1 MNYNRKPANDSGYL
15 LWQIS
20 NLWQRVINE
29 ILSLHEITHVQYL
42 LLATIVWMKKNKLII
57 TQNSLAKQA
66 QSHKMMTSKV
76 LRSLEKNGYV
86 MRITRKD
93 DSRYKII
100 ELTDKGHN
108 KYLDVKKVFE
118 KEDAKFFEKIERN
131 RFSLNR
137 IFIDMIAENSKYA
150 KAQSA

>member
-1 MNYNRKPANDSGYL
+1 MNYDRKPANDSGYL

-29 ILSLHEITHVQYL
+29 MLSYHQITHVQYL
-42 LLATIVWMKKNKLII
+42 LLATIVWMKKQKLVI

-76 LRSLEKNGYV
+76 LRSLEKDGFV
-86 MRITRKD
+86 KRITNKD
-93 DSRYKII
+93 DSRYKMID
-100 ELTDKGHN
+100 LTDKGYE
-108 KYLDVKKVFE
+108 KYLDVKKVFK

-137 IFIDMIAENSKYA
+137 IFIDMIKENTQQA
-150 KAQSA
+150 NAQSA

>member
-1 MNYNRKPANDSGYL
+1 MNYDRKPANDSGYL

-29 ILSLHEITHVQYL
+29 ILSNHNITHVQYL
-42 LLATIVWMKKNKLII
+42 LLATIVWMKKNKMVI
-57 TQNSLAKQA
+57 TQNSLAMQA

-86 MRITRKD
+86 TRITNKD
-93 DSRYKII
+93 DSRYKHI
-100 ELTDKGHN
+100 ELTDKGHE
-108 KYLDVKKVFE
+108 KYLDVKKIFK

-137 IFIDMIAENSKYA
+137 IFIDMIEENSKYVNA
-150 KAQSA
+150 KSA

>member
-1 MNYNRKPANDSGYL
+1 MNYDRKPANDSGYL

-29 ILSLHEITHVQYL
+29 ILSNHNITHVQYL
-42 LLATIVWMKKNKLII
+42 LLATIVWMKKNKMVI
-57 TQNSLAKQA
+57 TQNSLAMQA

-76 LRSLEKNGYV
+76 LRSLEKNGYIT
-86 MRITRKD
+86 RITNQD
-93 DSRYKII
+93 DSRYKYI
-100 ELTDKGHN
+100 ELTEMGHE
-108 KYLDVKKVFE
+108 KYLDVKKIFK

-137 IFIDMIAENSKYA
+137 IFIDMIEENSKYVNA
-150 KAQSA
+150 RSA

>member
-1 MNYNRKPANDSGYL
+1 MNYDRKPANDSGYL

-29 ILSLHEITHVQYL
+29 ILSNHDITHVQYL
-42 LLATIVWMKKNKLII
+42 LLATIVWMKNNDMVIS
-57 TQNSLAKQA
+57 QNSLAKQA

-86 MRITRKD
+86 ARIVNKK
-93 DSRYKII
+93 DSRYRLI
-100 ELTDKGHN
+100 ELTEKGYN
-108 KYLDVKKVFE
+108 KYLDVKKIFK

-137 IFIDMIAENSKYA
+137 IFIDMIEENSKYPNA
-150 KAQSA
+150 KSA